1 MTELEVWTKRLRLPY
16 ARENFEALIE
26 DAEHEK
32 PGYREFLLD
41 YFEKEYRQR
50 CENSIQK
57 KIQLAGFP
65 NKLLIEEFRRDHL
78 SVELQQK
85 IRELETLEFID
96 NQENI
101 ILVGNPGTGKS
112 ALSIALGMKACLQD
126 RSVLFVQVPDMLIEI
141 QEAMSRNEITRY
153 RQRFERYDLVILDE
167 LGYCTFDQKAG
178 EILFN
183 LISGRNPKGSIIVTS
198 NLPVTKWGEIFR
210 DEIITVAMVDRLCF
224 KAHMINM
231 TGESYRILETRNWMN
246 SKDES
251 GKQQAKG

>member
-1 MTELEVWTKRLRLPY
+1 MTNLEVWTKRLRLPY
-16 ARENFEALIE
+16 VRENFDSLVAEAEMGKLS
-26 DAEHEK
+26 
-32 PGYREFLLD
+32 YREFLMD
-41 YFEKEYRQR
+41 YLEKEYKQR

-57 KIQLAGFP
+57 KIQMAGFP
-65 NKLLIEEFRRDHL
+65 NKILIEEFQRDHL
-78 SVELQQK
+78 SIELQQK
-85 IRELETLEFID
+85 IRKLETLDFIE
-96 NQENI
+96 NHENI

-112 ALSIALGMKACLQD
+112 ALATALGMKACLQD
-126 RSVLFVQVPDMLIEI
+126 MSVLFVQVPDMLIEI

-198 NLPVTKWGEIFR
+198 NLPVNHWIEIFH
-210 DEIITVAMVDRLCF
+210 DEVITVAMVDRLCF

-246 SKDES
+246 SKTR
-251 GKQQAKG
+251 KQDVK